1 MLKKIISLICCL
13 LPVGAVAA
21 VKPFGATE
29 WDPNLEPGVFD
40 ATSPVW
46 SNAVRDGDTVR
57 INSGNAI
64 NDVLVNATDF
74 GVVFANGLYAGQNV
88 VSDDALAQQSNALYI
103 MNGANTDSAFS
114 IYTIRDVSV
123 GTVLEVLNSWNL
135 QIIGQPDANNVLHGQ
150 LLVGT
155 AGAPATVSVASGAIL
170 GVKNLQNINMIGSA
184 DVGGIMN
191 LSAETISLETVNSGG
206 ALTLESTAGDVTV
219 KNLVAQSGASSTVVK
234 SAANVV
240 ISGDVQNGLN
250 ADTMNISAN
259 GDVKIS
265 GALEN
270 TGKFAQVTAKNIT
283 VSDGIKN
290 DGASSEMV
298 LVADSLIVSNQ
309 GSGDASL
316 FNRGKF
322 SATVS
327 GLTSLANG
335 FAVQNIDGANTSFL
349 LNTNSIYLGT
359 QTELLNSLD
368 SFTLNVT
375 GDNQDFAI
383 NKIENNRG
391 AMNFG
396 INDQMSVAKMSALGG
411 TLRVDANT
419 FVASGEGEVSVDVA
433 DGASATVVAGNLL
446 QLNAALYNS
455 GNTTL
460 RSNKIQLQSVSNSGA
475 GATVSVGSL
484 TDETGVVAVSGGVN
498 NTNGNVTLHA
508 KSIDVGG
515 VITNTN
521 AGSVNLIGSDDGE
534 SAISVG
540 GIAVNGGKVTIDA
553 LANNVSVDNNV
564 VINDGVLQ
572 LEDSV
577 KQMSVGGGVTIYDT
591 LNSMASVFT
600 LSAKEI
606 DLYGSFSLGKD
617 ALTGGEKNI
626 QWASND
632 VYVRD
637 NVTLTDNARFIV
649 GAENA
654 SYDSVFNIGGNISVA
669 KSALLGAYSNKT
681 TAQAADI
688 DGLLRAYGASLVANG
703 GDIKITGN
711 VRHDDKTTV
720 LPGLSI
726 MNADSFELN
735 TVSNGVS
742 GGDIIIG
749 GINTV
754 TDKSLTLNSA
764 NDVVVNSDVINSGIL
779 DVVANGSHT
788 VSVMENDATPLVVTN
803 SGQYTANAQ
812 SMKFDNVVNNASGE
826 MYLYTGSDAE
836 FINLTNSGVLNIM
849 NIDGVSKAGV
859 VDVADTIKNSGGNA
873 NILANTLN
881 AKNINVTDGTLNLTV
896 TNVNVDD
903 ISVVK
908 NMGQGADVVNLNL
921 IDTVKLET
929 DNLYVGG
936 DFYAD
941 SGNVLYQINKDLT
954 IGGEIAVAA
963 GASSQF
969 DVDGKF
975 TVGDIFNSGNLD
987 INIKQAINLTGVLSN
1002 DAGKMTINSNGLPFG
1017 ANSVS
1022 VTGGNVSVDAENIN
1036 IIDSFDV
1043 SGVVSQNDASA
1054 MFNVIGDDY
1063 IINAG
1068 SISFGGIEQTGKM
1081 TINSSNIMIHGN
1093 VVASNLQLSASPETN
1108 WMNVFIGGDVSGGV
1122 DFIGLEKMQIGG
1134 NYVFDNNSLLHAAI
1148 LPYANGTG
1156 LNSTDVNYWANV
1168 DLNEQGGIGKI
1179 TNAPDAKPLIAV
1191 GGAFSSNLSYDSLGD
1206 KNTEYLENAQIGIKV
1221 FDMIDQ
1227 GSAIWL
1233 LHADGGVSDV
1243 STKIRNINVKFCNED
1258 GTTCVAYFNNLDP
1271 SGGDGLPA
1279 FISVR
1284 DSDGDGVADS
1294 LYVVFDERFG
1304 GPATIFPIQPIV
1316 GKRPGTT
1323 SGETDGAGALD
1334 ELVEGLLHKNKFYNE
1349 TPLEVLPEVFKGT
1362 HLELAGKELYNRM
1375 EDYLIDYDGK
1385 GLARFSQLF
1394 ANSDAEQVAGMMAL
1408 NEHTSFRSFED
1419 IMLDEFIW
1427 NRNRRLDKVWLDV
1440 DYGLFTQ
1447 KTTDGEH
1454 TDGNRVNIF
1463 AGIDWQVSE
1472 TLIWGLA
1479 GRVSHNK
1486 SSLNQAIDLSYGT
1499 VSQTGF
1505 VKSDVAD
1512 TNVSLGG
1519 YLMKIL
1525 GEKYRL
1531 YGNGF
1536 VDAHVFDIQREQTFV
1551 DKIDGKASAFSL
1563 ISEWGLLHDILNQY
1577 IVGNAYARFGYNF
1590 GFDIDENISGDEYMT
1605 TKSDGY
1611 FMLTPGYSL
1620 TAQKRIYT
1628 SSWFQIRPFASIGV
1642 EYDVFGVT
1650 DKVQYKFADAADY
1663 VDYHIDVNPFW
1674 ANIGGG
1680 FEMLSATGFQFGLDY
1695 RYQYNQDIQLHNIKV
1710 SGKYRF

>member
-13 LPVGAVAA
+13 LPVGAGAA
-21 VKPFGATE
+21 VKSFGATE
-29 WDPNLEPGVFD
+29 WDPNLDPGVFD

-88 VSDDALAQQSNALYI
+88 VSDDALAQQSKALYI

-123 GTVLEVLNSWNL
+123 GTVLEVLNSWDL
-135 QIIGQPDANNVLHGQ
+135 QIIGRPDANNVLHGQ

-155 AGAPATVSVASGAIL
+155 VGAPATVSVASGATL
-170 GVKNLQNINMIGSA
+170 GAENLQNVNVIGA
-184 DVGGIMN
+184 VNVDGTMN
-191 LSAETISLETVNSGG
+191 LSAETMSLETVNSGG
-206 ALTLESTAGDVTV
+206 VLTLESTAGDVTV

-240 ISGDVQNGLN
+240 ISGDVQNGQN
-250 ADTMNISAN
+250 ANTMKISAN
-259 GDVKIS
+259 GNVKIS
-265 GALEN
+265 RSLEN
-270 TGKFAQVTAKNIT
+270 KGKFTQVTAENIT
-283 VSDGIKN
+283 VDRGIKN

-298 LVADSLIVSNQ
+298 LVADSLTVSN
-309 GSGDASL
+309 SESDSVSL

-335 FAVQNIDGANTSFL
+335 FATENIADAGTSFL
-349 LNTNSIYLGT
+349 LNTGSIDLGT

-375 GDNQDFAI
+375 GENQDFAI

-411 TLRVDANT
+411 SLRVDANT
-419 FVASGEGEVSVDVA
+419 FVASGEGGVSVDIA

-446 QLNAALYNS
+446 QLNTALYNS

-498 NTNGNVTLHA
+498 NANGNVTLHA
-508 KSIDVGG
+508 KSIDVDG

-534 SAISVG
+534 SAISIG

-572 LEDSV
+572 LENSV

-591 LNSMASVFT
+591 LNSMASAFT

-617 ALTGGEKNI
+617 ALTGAEKNI
-626 QWASND
+626 QWASDD

-637 NVTLTDNARFIV
+637 NVILTDNARFIV

-654 SYDSVFNIGGNISVA
+654 SADSVFNIDGNISVA
-669 KSALLGAYSNKT
+669 ESALLGIYSDKT
-681 TAQAADI
+681 TATAI
-688 DGLLRAYGASLVANG
+688 DVVGLLRAHGASLVANG

-726 MNADSFELN
+726 IDTDSFELN
-735 TVSNGVS
+735 TVSNGIS
-742 GGDIIIG
+742 GGDIIVG

-754 TDKSLTLNSA
+754 TDKMLTLNSA
-764 NDVVVNSDVINSGIL
+764 NDVVVNADVINSGIL
-779 DVVANGSHT
+779 DVVATGNHT
-788 VSVMENDATPLVVTN
+788 VSVMENDAMPLVVTN

-812 SMKFDNVVNNASGE
+812 SIKFDNVANNASGS
-826 MYLYTGSDAE
+826 MFLYTGRGVE
-836 FINLTNSGVLNIM
+836 FVNLTNSGVLNIM

-881 AKNINVTDGTLNLTV
+881 AKNINVTDGTLKLAV
-896 TNVNVDD
+896 TNVDVDD
-903 ISVVK
+903 IYVVK
-908 NMGQGADVVNLNL
+908 NMGQGADVVNLDL
-921 IDTVKLET
+921 IDTVNLET

-936 DFYAD
+936 NFYAE
-941 SGNVLYQINKDLT
+941 SGDVLYQINKDLT

-975 TVGDIFNSGNLD
+975 TVGDIFNSGDLD

-1002 DAGKMTINSNGLPFG
+1002 DAGKMTMNSNGLLFG

-1036 IIDSFDV
+1036 IVDSFDV
-1043 SGVVSQNDASA
+1043 SGIVSQNDASA
-1054 MFNVIGDDY
+1054 MFNMAGDEH

-1081 TINSSNIMIHGN
+1081 TINSSDVTVRGD

-1108 WMNVFIGGDVSGGV
+1108 WMNVSIAGDVSGGV

-1134 NYVFDNNSLLHAAI
+1134 NYIFDNNSLLHAAI
-1148 LPYANGTG
+1148 LPYANG
-1156 LNSTDVNYWANV
+1156 LNSTDINYWANV
-1168 DLNEQGGIGKI
+1168 DLNEDGGIGKI

-1191 GGAFSSNLSYDSLGD
+1191 GGAFSSNLSDDSLGD

-1233 LHADGGVSDV
+1233 LHAGDGVYDV
-1243 STKIRNINVKFCNED
+1243 SAQLQNINVKFCNED
-1258 GTTCVAYFNNLDP
+1258 GTTCVAYFNNLDA

-1304 GPATIFPIQPIV
+1304 GAATIFPIKPIV
-1316 GKRPGTT
+1316 EKRPGST
-1323 SGETDGAGALD
+1323 SGETDAAGALD

-1349 TPLEVLPEVFKGT
+1349 TPLDVLPEVFTGT

-1375 EDYLIDYDGK
+1375 EDYLMDYDGK
-1385 GLARFSQLF
+1385 ELARFSQLF

-1408 NEHTSFRSFED
+1408 NEHTAFRSFED

-1427 NRNRRLDKVWLDV
+1427 NRNRRLNKAWLDV

-1463 AGIDWQVSE
+1463 AGIDWQASE

-1479 GRVSHNK
+1479 GRASHNK

-1499 VSQTGF
+1499 VSQMGF
-1505 VKSDVAD
+1505 VKSDVTD

-1531 YGNGF
+1531 YGNAF
-1536 VDAHVFDIQREQTFV
+1536 VDAHIFDIQREQTFV
-1551 DKIDGKASAFSL
+1551 DKIDGKTSAFSL

-1650 DKVQYKFADAADY
+1650 DKVQYKFADATDY